1 MSVVIDDV
9 PYPRF
14 PITPREGLVL
24 TIGGQKRV
32 IDRIEVSLDTL
43 EIRCETRSL
52 LDAAK
57 EYIDA
62 RVEASVRP
70 LVDEMKA
77 SQEVSKLFP
86 QEKPPSNTNAE
97 EPESDA
103 NGKAATAEEV
113 SRGRSSGGGSIAPDG
128 NEMSKMR
135 SGEAVVSVG
144 KAPRR
149 QGR

>member
-43 EIRCETRSL
+43 EIRCETR
-52 LDAAK
+52 
-57 EYIDA
+57 
-62 RVEASVRP
+62 P
-70 LVDEMKA
+70 
-77 SQEVSKLFP
+77 
-86 QEKPPSNTNAE
+86 EKDSPENTNAE

-103 NGKAATAEEV
+103 NAKTTPAEEV
-113 SRGRSSGGGSIAPDG
+113 SRRRSAGGGSTASDG
-128 NEMSKMR
+128 DEMSQMR
-135 SGEAVVSVG
+135 SGEAVVSMG

-149 QGR
+149 QSRG